1 MNGLI
6 VMQGETYEEERKQS
20 LLQTAIFDRSG
31 ARNFSWEYMNDLV
44 PGDLVM
50 HYVKGQIKALSVVKE
65 PTHIVTDEAGQ
76 KKYRAKV
83 AYTDLERPLDIA
95 PLFENI
101 RPLLPEKYAP
111 FQQDGSGNSGY
122 LFPIHVELTLYL
134 IKQLRIVVED
144 QLIQPTL
151 LEETSNLTVSLLGKL
166 RDWQTAF
173 IAQRD
178 EFLQQRR
185 LDALTE
191 HTNCA
196 ICGAAFA
203 PLLDVPFIKAPEK
216 CTQEER
222 LDKYNALV
230 LCHNHHM
237 LFKEGLVTMNDK
249 GQLLVSERLVDEQ
262 YALGLYEGQQVMLV
276 KEQKK
281 YVKWH
286 RNQVFQSI

>member
-1 MNGLI
+1 
-6 VMQGETYEEERKQS
+6 MQGETYEEERKQS
-20 LLQTAIFDRSG
+20 ILQTAIFDRSG

-83 AYTDLERPLDIA
+83 AYTDLERPLEIA
-95 PLFENI
+95 PLFEAI

-122 LFPIHVELTLYL
+122 LFPVHVELTLYL
-134 IKQLRIVVED
+134 IEQLRIVVED

-166 RDWQTAF
+166 RDWQTTF
-173 IAQRD
+173 IAQQGASLA
-178 EFLQQRR
+178 ERR
-185 LDALTE
+185 VAVLKE
-191 HTNCA
+191 HTSCA
-196 ICGAAFA
+196 ICGATFA
-203 PLLDVPFIKAPEK
+203 PLLDVPFMKAPEK

-222 LDKYNALV
+222 LDKQNALV
-230 LCHNHHM
+230 LCHNHHA
-237 LFKEGLVTMNDK
+237 LFNEGLVTMNDK
-249 GQLLVSERLVDEQ
+249 GQLLVSERLMDDQ
-262 YALGLYEGQQVMLV
+262 YALGLYEGQQVV
-276 KEQKK
+276 ISKEQKK

-286 RNQVFQSI
+286 RNQVFQTI